1 MPCTGEVVSL
11 SPRKLETV
19 CTFLECI
26 IAKSF
31 DTGLDIATC
40 GVATATTFY
49 SVATKFPRLVANLAP
64 KIGDFLLW
72 EKRTLMIICAL
83 TISSN
88 TLTNCSY
95 DLTVGPSNVWL
106 LLERGLCK
114 QKLGA
119 SWHQDF
125 FLKVEHCDNLTFLE
139 ITLNLQCYMYM

>member
-11 SPRKLETV
+11 SSPKLETV

-31 DTGLDIATC
+31 DTELDIATC
-40 GVATATTFY
+40 GVANVTTFY

-72 EKRTLMIICAL
+72 EKCTLMIICAL

-88 TLTNCSY
+88 TLTDCSY
-95 DLTVGPSNVWL
+95 DLTVSPSNV
-106 LLERGLCK
+106 
-114 QKLGA
+114 
-119 SWHQDF
+119 
-125 FLKVEHCDNLTFLE
+125 
-139 ITLNLQCYMYM
+139 